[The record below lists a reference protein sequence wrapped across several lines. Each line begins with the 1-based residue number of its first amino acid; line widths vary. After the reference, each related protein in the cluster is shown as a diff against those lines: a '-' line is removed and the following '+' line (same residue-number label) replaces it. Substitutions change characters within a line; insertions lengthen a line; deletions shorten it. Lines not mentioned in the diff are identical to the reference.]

1 MNCQNCH
8 KNVATVKVI
17 EILPGGGEAPGDASA
32 KSYQQQELCEI
43 CAQSKNLPHV
53 AVFSPQS
60 TMGDIWKLLQI
71 SSQQTKRRQDV
82 TCPDCGMT
90 REEFRRKGRVGC
102 AKDYKVFAEDIQE
115 ILERVHGALGHA
127 GRIPGKCSGKVGR
140 RKEIAS
146 LRKEL
151 DTAIREEAY
160 ENAARI
166 RDELQQLGE

>member
-17 EILPGGGEAPGDASA
+17 EILPGGGATPGNGAA
-32 KSYQQQELCEI
+32 KPFQVQELCEI

-71 SSQQTKRRQDV
+71 SSQQTKKRQDI

-102 AKDYKVFAEDIQE
+102 ARDYKVFAEDIRE
-115 ILERVHGALGHA
+115 ILERVHGALEHT
-127 GRIPGKCSGKVGR
+127 GRIPGKFTGKVGR
-140 RKEIAS
+140 MKEIAT
-146 LRKEL
+146 LRKAL
-151 DTAIREEAY
+151 DDAIREEAY